1 MKVSSIFL
9 LVPGCISIS
18 LITIATCPVQIAMA
32 QHHHRHAN
40 YNNHQSNIDATDIY
54 SRSSS
59 GKTNADAIDTT
70 LAFVDATDS
79 EYGQRN
85 LIVSSNEDV
94 AEDDIEDD
102 VSTIVNIWY
111 MSV

>member
-1 MKVSSIFL
+1 MKVSSVFL
-9 LVPGCISIS
+9 PGPGCISIS

-59 GKTNADAIDTT
+59 GKTNADAIDTILLHSST
-70 LAFVDATDS
+70 PLIAT
-79 EYGQRN
+79 QRVWTTQPHCF
-85 LIVSSNEDV
+85 LQ
-94 AEDDIEDD
+94 
-102 VSTIVNIWY
+102 
-111 MSV
+111 

>member
-1 MKVSSIFL
+1 
-9 LVPGCISIS
+9 
-18 LITIATCPVQIAMA
+18 MA

-94 AEDDIEDD
+94 AEDEEEHD
-102 VSTIVNIWY
+102 VSAIVSMWY

>member
-1 MKVSSIFL
+1 MKVSSVFL
-9 LVPGCISIS
+9 PGPGCIS

-59 GKTNADAIDTT
+59 GKTNADAIDAT
-70 LAFVDATDS
+70 LAFVDA
-79 EYGQRN
+79 
-85 LIVSSNEDV
+85 
-94 AEDDIEDD
+94 
-102 VSTIVNIWY
+102 
-111 MSV
+111 

>member
-1 MKVSSIFL
+1 MKVSSVFL
-9 LVPGCISIS
+9 PAPGCIS

-94 AEDDIEDD
+94 AEDEEEDD
-102 VSTIVNIWY
+102 VSTIVSMWY

>member
-1 MKVSSIFL
+1 MKVSSVFL
-9 LVPGCISIS
+9 PVPGCIS

-32 QHHHRHAN
+32 QHHHHRHAN

-94 AEDDIEDD
+94 AEDEEEHD
-102 VSTIVNIWY
+102 VSAIVSMWY

>member
-9 LVPGCISIS
+9 PGCISL
-18 LITIATCPVQIAMA
+18 LIAIATCPVQIAIA

-40 YNNHQSNIDATDIY
+40 YNNHQSNIDTTTTDIY
-54 SRSSS
+54 SLSS
-59 GKTNADAIDTT
+59 GETTADDIDTT

-94 AEDDIEDD
+94 AEDEEEDD
-102 VSTIVNIWY
+102 VSTIVSMWY

>member
-1 MKVSSIFL
+1 MKYRPFFYQYQVV
-9 LVPGCISIS
+9 LV

-70 LAFVDATDS
+70 LAFVDATDIATAS
-79 EYGQRN
+79 MDN
-85 LIVSSNEDV
+85 ATLLFPP
-94 AEDDIEDD
+94 
-102 VSTIVNIWY
+102 
-111 MSV
+111 MKM

>member
-1 MKVSSIFL
+1 
-9 LVPGCISIS
+9 
-18 LITIATCPVQIAMA
+18 MA

-94 AEDDIEDD
+94 AEDEEEDD
-102 VSTIVNIWY
+102 VSTIESMWY

>member
-9 LVPGCISIS
+9 PVPGCIS

-94 AEDDIEDD
+94 AEDEEEDD
-102 VSTIVNIWY
+102 VSTIVSMWY